1 MENKVLAVVDGKEIR
16 QSDFDMLLQQIGPQR
31 AMQFQSPEGQK
42 QLLDELIHQ
51 ELFLIEGKANKIEE
65 TEAFKLELELVKDNM
80 IKQFAIRDLLE
91 TVKVE
96 DEEIEAF
103 YSENGAMFRNEESV
117 TASHILV
124 DTEEKANEILEE
136 LNNGKAFEEAAKEF
150 SSCPSNQNG
159 GDLGSFTRG
168 RMVPEFENAAFDMDV
183 DQVSGVVPTQFGFHI
198 IKVTA
203 KEEAAQKSLEEA
215 KDEIAN
221 TVLLQKQQA
230 VYLSKVDEIKKNV
243 KVEIAE

>member
-1 MENKVLAVVDGKEIR
+1 MENKVLAVVDGKEIL

-51 ELFLIEGKANKIEE
+51 ELFLIEGKTNKIED
-65 TEAFKLELELVKDNM
+65 TEAFKQELDLVKDNM

-96 DEEIEAF
+96 DAEIEAF

-124 DTEEKANEILEE
+124 DNEEKANDILAE
-136 LNNGKAFEEAAKEF
+136 LNGGKSFEEAAQEY

-159 GDLGSFTRG
+159 GDLGSFTKG
-168 RMVPEFENAAFDMDV
+168 KMVPEFENAAFAMDV
-183 DQVSGVVPTQFGFHI
+183 DQVSEVVPTQFGFHI

-230 VYLSKVDEIKKNV
+230 VYLSKVDEIKQNV